1 MSDRLQ
7 SPSSLK
13 EAVEVVTGAGGA
25 GRTMQWVGGRTKLE
39 WGPSAP
45 PADVAISTAGLDEIV
60 EHNRGDLTAVLQA
73 GVPLQR
79 AQDRFAEAGQM
90 LALDPPT
97 GDGAATI
104 GGVVAT
110 SDQGPLRHRYGAA
123 RDLLLGMTVVLADG
137 TSARSGGMVIKNVA
151 GYDLAKLFAGSFG
164 TLGLIVEVVVRL
176 HPRPADPLTVTGSSD
191 DVRALARATASLAH
205 ELFEVEALDVM
216 WRSGSGEVLTLVGGG
231 APERQAEVARARF
244 RDAGLAVE
252 ITDDVAAW
260 ERQRRLQ
267 RSPEGA
273 TLRVSA
279 LPVELARVLEA
290 AESVDATV
298 VGRAGLGVFFLNLAP
313 SEPEDLVGVVED
325 VRGRLRPRPVAVL
338 DAPEQVRGKVDV
350 WGERDQGVAGLMHR
364 IKERFDPQDLCNPG
378 RSFGGA

>member
-1 MSDRLQ
+1 VSDRPETPATLE
-7 SPSSLK
+7 
-13 EAVEVVTGAGGA
+13 EAIEVVRDAGGA
-25 GRTMQWVGGRTKLE
+25 GRTMQWVGGRTKLA
-39 WGPSAP
+39 WGPPAP
-45 PADVAISTAGLDEIV
+45 AADVTVSTARLDEIV

-79 AQDRFAEAGQM
+79 AQVRFAEAGQM
-90 LALDPPT
+90 LALDPPG

-110 SDQGPLRHRYGAA
+110 SDQGPLRHRYGAV

-176 HPRPADPLTVTGSSD
+176 HPRPRDPLTVTGISD
-191 DVRALARATASLAH
+191 DARALARAAASLAH

-231 APERQAEVARARF
+231 APQRQAEVARARF
-244 RDAGLAVE
+244 RDAGIAAE
-252 ITDDVAAW
+252 ITDELAPW

-267 RSPEGA
+267 RSPEG
-273 TLRVSA
+273 TILRVSA
-279 LPVELARVLEA
+279 LPAELARVLEV
-290 AESVDATV
+290 AESIDATV
-298 VGRAGLGVFFLNLAP
+298 VGRAGLGVFFLNLAAG
-313 SEPEDLVGVVED
+313 EPEDLVDVVED
-325 VRGRLRPRPVAVL
+325 VRDRLRQRPIAVL

-378 RSFGGA
+378 RSFGAA

>member
-1 MSDRLQ
+1 VSGRLE
-7 SPSSLK
+7 SPASL
-13 EAVEVVTGAGGA
+13 EETVEVVREAGGA
-25 GRTMQWVGGRTKLE
+25 GRTMQWIGGRTKLQ
-39 WGPSAP
+39 WGPPAP
-45 PADVAISTAGLDEIV
+45 PADVAISTAHLDEIV

-90 LALDPPT
+90 LALDPAT

-137 TSARSGGMVIKNVA
+137 TRARSGGMVIKNVA

-176 HPRPADPLTVTGSSD
+176 HPRPADPLTVIGSSND
-191 DVRALARATASLAH
+191 ARALAGGAASVAH

-216 WRSGSGEVLTLVGGG
+216 WRSGSGEILALVGGG
-231 APERQAEVARARF
+231 APKRQAEVAEARL

-252 ITDDVAAW
+252 ITGDLAPW
-260 ERQRRLQ
+260 ERQRRSQ

-273 TLRVSA
+273 ILRVSA
-279 LPVELARVLEA
+279 RPAELARVLDL
-290 AESVDATV
+290 AESIGATAI
-298 VGRAGLGVFFLNLAP
+298 GRAGLGVSFLSLPAAA
-313 SEPEDLVGVVED
+313 PEDLVGVVED
-325 VRGRLRPRPVAVL
+325 VRDRLQPRPVVVL

-350 WGERDQGVAGLMHR
+350 WGERDQGVVGLMHR

-378 RSFGGA
+378 RSFGAA